1 MKCPEGTPEP
11 KKPSNPYAFFNKHFK
26 VPEGVKGVA
35 ERAKLASEAWRTLSS
50 KEKAKYDE
58 MVAEDRVRFEK
69 QMQSVWLHGYYLL
82 DDGTKSTDVKLK
94 RSRSRSRPASEVI
107 ETATKKQKTEKVEK
121 VTKSPRTDKA
131 EKTVKSPKADKVE
144 KIVKSPKTAKTAEVK
159 KPEKST
165 PVKKVPA
172 TGSKKSVSKK

>member
-1 MKCPEGTPEP
+1 M
-11 KKPSNPYAFFNKHFK
+11 
-26 VPEGVKGVA
+26 PEGVKGVT
-35 ERAKLASEAWRTLSS
+35 ERSKHVSEAWKTLSS
-50 KEKAKYDE
+50 KEKAKYEE
-58 MVAEDRVRFEK
+58 MAAEDKVRYEK
-69 QMQSVWLHGYYLL
+69 DMQSVWLHGYYLL
-82 DDGTKSTDVKLK
+82 EDGTKSTDVKTNK

-107 ETATKKQKTEKVEK
+107 ETVTKKQKTEKVEK

-131 EKTVKSPKADKVE
+131 EKTAKSPKADKVE
-144 KIVKSPKTAKTAEVK
+144 KIVKSPKTAEVK